1 MPFTFWMKITSW
13 FIIQTSMRV
22 DLIPVCPQTA
32 PETFVSRTFLPDDGK
47 RGYPYGKYP
56 ALKIARLAVQH
67 DYQRKKIGSCILDEV
82 MTIIIRLSDYVGCRI
97 LTVDAKNNPGSI
109 HFYEKYGF
117 HIATTQ
123 RSGITL
129 PMYIDF
135 HQALTPNDWN
145 FSFILLVWDCF
156 L

>member
-1 MPFTFWMKITSW
+1 
-13 FIIQTSMRV
+13 MRV

-135 HQALTPNDWN
+135 HQALTPND
-145 FSFILLVWDCF
+145 
-156 L
+156 